1 LRVDRSD
8 PSIPPPGLYA
18 QLGFEAAPPI
28 VRQARLAPALLA
40 AALLACALPAARALE
55 AKTTIDIGKNA
66 GAPPAHFDFLPA
78 GEGQR
83 NPWTLIEDGTAVAGL
98 AIERRG
104 TPSTVDQSLAIY
116 SAASPKDAEIS
127 LRIKATGGT
136 EDQGGGIVVRLTAPD
151 NFYLVQ
157 LDARRDRVLFSRVAN
172 GVSEEIVGVDAD
184 LATHEWH
191 RLVVR
196 EQEDEFVVSVDGI
209 WMFTAFDKTFLRAGR
224 VALWTATDSVT
235 RFDSITIAPPSPAAQ
250 QW

>member
-1 LRVDRSD
+1 MVGVLALLRVAFDS
-8 PSIPPPGLYA
+8 P
-18 QLGFEAAPPI
+18 FF
-28 VRQARLAPALLA
+28 LAEKLLRTKI
-40 AALLACALPAARALE
+40 PAARALE

-136 EDQGGGIVVRLTAPD
+136 EDQGGGIAVRLATPD
-151 NFYLVQ
+151 NYYLVQ

-172 GVSEEIVGVDAD
+172 GASEEIVGVDAG
-184 LATHEWH
+184 LATNEWH
-191 RLVVR
+191 WLVVR
-196 EQEDEFVVSVDGI
+196 AVEDEFVVSVDGV

-224 VALWTATDSVT
+224 IALWTATDSVT
-235 RFDSITIAPPSPAAQ
+235 RFDSITIAPPSPSAQ